1 MDKLNCTDNAKEM
14 YIDAVNL
21 EMDMP
26 EIVDLGKSQDCNSAS
41 GLQITVFT
49 FVASLVL
56 LFFWIIASFRILIYQ

>member
-1 MDKLNCTDNAKEM
+1 MDKLNCPDNAKEM

-26 EIVDLGKSQDCNSAS
+26 EIVDLGMSQDCNSGT
-41 GLQITVFT
+41 GLQISVLT

-56 LFFWIIASFRILIYQ
+56 LFC